1 MRLTIQSLA
10 GKLVCKKHLQWI
22 SFSATPI
29 LIAAKEGIAQ
39 IDPVPAELVALIIK
53 RFSSSPYVSA
63 PEGTQREWH
72 LSAMLLMCMAARQ
85 SNNNRSFQIP
95 YGLAYTAVF
104 RRKHRYRAQVLTH
117 VVNKSLHALQATSYR
132 AA

>member
-22 SFSATPI
+22 RFTATPI

-39 IDPVPAELVALIIK
+39 IDPVPAELVASLIK

-63 PEGTQREWH
+63 PEGTQREH

-85 SNNNRSFQIP
+85 SNNNKSFQVP
-95 YGLAYTAVF
+95 YGLAYAAVF
-104 RRKHRYRAQVLTH
+104 QRKHRYRAQVLTV
-117 VVNKSLHALQATSYR
+117 VVNKLLHALQATSSR